1 MAQRSS
7 IINIL
12 DDPACNDPE
21 LRQSVYKWCHWLSY
35 ERRYSSHTVDSYI
48 RDMKYFLRFFCNHF
62 GTHPTLNDIQ
72 NLQASDFRAW
82 LANSAQKRCLKKK
95 TIARAL
101 SVVRGFFEWL
111 ELNNLGGNASI
122 KLLRAPKIPHNTPKP
137 LTAKSAINTVE
148 IIKNDTANPWVAAR
162 DTAIFLL
169 LYGAGLRISEALGI
183 LVKAAPTG
191 DNITIFGK
199 GQKERTVP
207 ILPVIKLAI
216 SRYLEICPF
225 SLSPED
231 ILFRGVRGGAL
242 SPRVIQKK
250 MQSLRA
256 QLDLPDSATPHALRH
271 SFATH
276 LLTNGG
282 DLRSIQELLGHSSL
296 STTQIYTEVD
306 ESHIIKQY
314 HSHPRSK

>member
-1 MAQRSS
+1 
-7 IINIL
+7 
-12 DDPACNDPE
+12 
-21 LRQSVYKWCHWLSY
+21 
-35 ERRYSSHTVDSYI
+35 
-48 RDMKYFLRFFCNHF
+48 MKYFLRFFCDHF

-111 ELNNLGGNASI
+111 ELNNLGSNASI

-169 LYGAGLRISEALGI
+169 LYGAVLDQRSPRDIDWL
-183 LVKAAPTG
+183 LYG

-199 GQKERTVP
+199 GQK
-207 ILPVIKLAI
+207 A
-216 SRYLEICPF
+216 
-225 SLSPED
+225 
-231 ILFRGVRGGAL
+231 
-242 SPRVIQKK
+242 
-250 MQSLRA
+250 
-256 QLDLPDSATPHALRH
+256 H
-271 SFATH
+271 S
-276 LLTNGG
+276 TNIAGY
-282 DLRSIQELLGHSSL
+282 Q
-296 STTQIYTEVD
+296 TCY
-306 ESHIIKQY
+306 K
-314 HSHPRSK
+314 